1 MQTKVLAVDDEAAEL
16 NLMCHALRGQNYG
29 VFVAASYRDAINTFR
44 MHHEEI
50 SLLITDV
57 ALPGRNGCEL
67 ARDLLQIDP
76 GLKVLFI
83 SGPTGAKICRFYN
96 MPVTGQDFLQ
106 KPFGM
111 DELLNRVGK
120 ILGLSVPIRT
130 MGAS

>member
-1 MQTKVLAVDDEAAEL
+1 MQTKVLAVDDESAEL

-57 ALPGRNGCEL
+57 ALPERNGCEL
-67 ARDLLQIDP
+67 ARDLLRIDP

-83 SGPTGAKICRFYN
+83 SGANVAGICLFYN
-96 MPVTGQDFLQ
+96 MP
-106 KPFGM
+106 
-111 DELLNRVGK
+111 
-120 ILGLSVPIRT
+120 
-130 MGAS
+130 ASS